1 MPTPGVNPKVTA
13 KLVLS
18 LAVISSPPWRTNS
31 CRRSRPVHPSPGR
44 MSSVASVFPRFGV
57 SGVTFHG
64 KGFPNIGN
72 PLTTACA
79 LRMPGAKTITSYLE
93 RKPPAGVAATVWVL
107 M

>member
-1 MPTPGVNPKVTA
+1 VNPNVTA

-18 LAVISSPPWRTNS
+18 LAVMSSPPWRTNS
-31 CRRSRPVHPSPGR
+31 CKRSRPVQPSPGR
-44 MSSVASVFPRFGV
+44 MSSVSSVLPRFGV

-64 KGFPNIGN
+64 SGFPYIGI

-79 LRMPGAKTITSYLE
+79 LRMPGGKTMTSYLE
-93 RKPPAGVAATVWVL
+93 RRPPAPEGIAATVCVL